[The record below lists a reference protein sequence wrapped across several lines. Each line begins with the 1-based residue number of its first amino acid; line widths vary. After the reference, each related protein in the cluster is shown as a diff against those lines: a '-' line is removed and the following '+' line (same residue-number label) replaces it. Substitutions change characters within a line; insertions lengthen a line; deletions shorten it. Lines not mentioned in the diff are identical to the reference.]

1 MQLNGRA
8 TNNPGKWGNW
18 HTLAPIF
25 AFINLWQ
32 PVISKVFQS
41 FVTVCLLIM
50 NGYLLPELLLVW
62 SLQTMKRSRHI
73 QAADLSQASWGNNQ
87 TQDLVSDCGYQRQ
100 GRLVDLQTAV
110 PWQDKCPTTTERARH
125 SSRQG
130 KGSIRPDL
138 PNLPT
143 YLPPPG
149 GHTHKHNIRHTHTH
163 LHINTITQKRT
174 KGQTHLQVFRCF
186 WWTPRLLNP
195 IGTCNIW
202 QETLHL

>member
-1 MQLNGRA
+1 MAKEASVTLCSWTAGQQTTQASEA
-8 TNNPGKWGNW
+8 TDTHLLPY
-18 HTLAPIF
+18 LPLLIF
-25 AFINLWQ
+25 DSLLFQRFSNHLSQ
-32 PVISKVFQS
+32 FVF
-41 FVTVCLLIM
+41 IM

-125 SSRQG
+125 SSQG

-138 PNLPT
+138 PLAANLPATSRRT
-143 YLPPPG
+143 Y
-149 GHTHKHNIRHTHTH
+149 
-163 LHINTITQKRT
+163 TQT
-174 KGQTHLQVFRCF
+174 
-186 WWTPRLLNP
+186 
-195 IGTCNIW
+195 
-202 QETLHL
+202 